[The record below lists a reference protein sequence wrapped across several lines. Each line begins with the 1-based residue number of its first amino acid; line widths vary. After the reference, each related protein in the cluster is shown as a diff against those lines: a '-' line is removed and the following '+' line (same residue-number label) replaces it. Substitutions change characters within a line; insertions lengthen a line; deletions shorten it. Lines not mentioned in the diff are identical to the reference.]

1 MDKIITGT
9 DKVEFYKVELTEK
22 IIGCAY
28 RVYNTL
34 GSGFFEKVYENS
46 LLKDLTD
53 EGLATQQQVPMKV
66 IYRDSVVGDYVAD
79 LIVEGCVVVEVKA
92 VERIIK
98 IHEVQLVNYLKA
110 TGIRLGLLINFGPT
124 IEIKRRIYGWT
135 QGNTDLHG

>member
-9 DKVEFYKVELTEK
+9 DKIEFYKVELTEK

-66 IYRDSVVGDYVAD
+66 IYRDTIVGDYVAD
-79 LIVEGCVVVEVKA
+79 LVVEGCVVVEVKA

-135 QGNTDLHG
+135 QGNTD

>member
-9 DKVEFYKVELTEK
+9 DKIEFYKVELTEK

-66 IYRDSVVGDYVAD
+66 IYRDTIVGDYVAD
-79 LIVEGCVVVEVKA
+79 LVVEGCVVVEVKA
-92 VERIIK
+92 VERLIK

-135 QGNTDLHG
+135 QGNTD